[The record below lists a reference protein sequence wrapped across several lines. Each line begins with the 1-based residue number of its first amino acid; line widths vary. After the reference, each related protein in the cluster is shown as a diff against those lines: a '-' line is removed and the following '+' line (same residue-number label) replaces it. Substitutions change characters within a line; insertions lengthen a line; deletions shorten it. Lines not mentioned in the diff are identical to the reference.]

1 MIQLIAFIIFLVSTF
16 GIVFILSKK
25 APVLV
30 KLPQNGSLGFRK
42 HKIILE
48 LENKI
53 RHHHFHLFKKQMLLH
68 KFLSWIKVATL
79 KTEIKI
85 DNLLHGI
92 RKKAQQID
100 KETNGKN
107 KK

>member
-1 MIQLIAFIIFLVSTF
+1 MIESIILIIFLISIF
-16 GIVFILSKK
+16 GIVFILYKK
-25 APVLV
+25 VPALA
-30 KLPQNGSLGFRK
+30 KLPQNGHHGFK
-42 HKIILE
+42 KNEFILN

-53 RHHHFHLFKKQMLLH
+53 KSFHFDFFHKQVYLH
-68 KFLSWIKVATL
+68 KFLSWVKVMTL
-79 KTEIKI
+79 KAEVKI
-85 DNLLHGI
+85 DTLLHSI